1 MNFYNATYRTIKLA
15 GHVNMGVEVIPPG
28 RARITVNKHAT
39 LVGLEDAGIHLYDVK
54 FQPVI
59 GLEEATELAG
69 PDAIIIV
76 SADVLAAMEE
86 QGLSTVRFA
95 KVGDILSLDDVGRP
109 VYEGLVVS
117 KDFF

>member
-15 GHVNMGVEVIPPG
+15 NMGVKVIPPG
-28 RARITVNKHAT
+28 RARIKVNKHTT

-59 GLEEATELAG
+59 GLEKATELAG

-95 KVGDILSLDDVGRP
+95 KVGDILYLDDVGRP